1 MSKSLDNY
9 VGITDAPLDM
19 YGKIMS
25 VPDNLIAPYYKLCT
39 EVPLEVIDEL
49 VLMLSGGA
57 NPRDSKASLAREI
70 VRIYH
75 SEAAALEAEV
85 AWNKQFRDGG
95 MPDEIDDYRIADK
108 KISLIGL
115 LVTAKLATSK
125 GEARRLIEQNGVRI
139 DDKTQSLEDEP
150 TYKDGQI
157 LQVGKRRYLRLRVK

>member
-1 MSKSLDNY
+1 
-9 VGITDAPLDM
+9 
-19 YGKIMS
+19 
-25 VPDNLIAPYYKLCT
+25 
-39 EVPLEVIDEL
+39 
-49 VLMLSGGA
+49 
-57 NPRDSKASLAREI
+57 
-70 VRIYH
+70 
-75 SEAAALEAEV
+75 
-85 AWNKQFRDGG
+85 